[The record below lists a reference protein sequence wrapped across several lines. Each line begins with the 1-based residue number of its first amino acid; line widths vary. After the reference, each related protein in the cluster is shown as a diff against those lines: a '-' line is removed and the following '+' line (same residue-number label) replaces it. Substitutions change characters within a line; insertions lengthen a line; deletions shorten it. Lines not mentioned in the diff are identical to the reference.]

1 MNLTYDNH
9 NELTYL
15 TYDIFLPSI
24 QKKFIVFKLTEH
36 IQWNA
41 LKRVNLCN
49 YPGKLID
56 PIYKNKI
63 FM

>member
-24 QKKFIVFKLTEH
+24 QKKFIVLNSRNTYNEMH
-36 IQWNA
+36 
-41 LKRVNLCN
+41 
-49 YPGKLID
+49 
-56 PIYKNKI
+56 
-63 FM
+63 